1 MEKIA
6 EIKNESAA
14 DQRGTTAPSQSGEHV
29 ISGGPRAVAGNEQI
43 VMGSKIGAPRK
54 CASGQERI
62 SKSLA
67 ARSVEIAC
75 ELLGFSKDELAE
87 LLSVCDKTASV
98 YMLEGRIKLCHWL
111 VIKAELEANG
121 LGDDF
126 TRRIRLYEQAL
137 DAAERRTA

>member
-1 MEKIA
+1 
-6 EIKNESAA
+6 
-14 DQRGTTAPSQSGEHV
+14 
-29 ISGGPRAVAGNEQI
+29 
-43 VMGSKIGAPRK
+43 
-54 CASGQERI
+54 
-62 SKSLA
+62 
-67 ARSVEIAC
+67 
-75 ELLGFSKDELAE
+75 LAE